1 MCNLSTDRQTSNG
14 LDTAWHELDVCQ
26 PKFPSVAQ
34 RIEYRVYTAGVTGSN
49 PVGRIINNRFAVPPV
64 AGGDLISPFKEGS
77 TPSRTTGFSRKGT
90 IMDVIQRYDRIAAE
104 MRETFVRKNHDYGNS
119 VFQSPE
125 MAPDIQPEE
134 AVRVRISDKLGRLK
148 TLLSGE
154 QAQVSESI
162 RDTYADLVNYLI
174 ILLMILDD
182 RD

>member
-1 MCNLSTDRQTSNG
+1 
-14 LDTAWHELDVCQ
+14 
-26 PKFPSVAQ
+26 
-34 RIEYRVYTAGVTGSN
+34 
-49 PVGRIINNRFAVPPV
+49 
-64 AGGDLISPFKEGS
+64 
-77 TPSRTTGFSRKGT
+77 
-90 IMDVIQRYDRIAAE
+90 MDVIQRYDRIAAE
-104 MRETFVRKNHDYGNS
+104 MRETFVRKNHDSGNS

-174 ILLMILDD
+174 ILLMILDSPES
-182 RD
+182 

>member
-1 MCNLSTDRQTSNG
+1 MWRMPD
-14 LDTAWHELDVCQ
+14 ACQ
-26 PKFPSVAQ
+26 PKLPSVAQ
-34 RIEYRVYTAGVTGSN
+34 RIEYRVYTAGVPGSN
-49 PVGRIINNRFAVPPV
+49 PGGRIINNGFAVPPV

-77 TPSRTTGFSRKGT
+77 TPSRTTGFFQKGM
-90 IMDVIQRYDRIAAE
+90 IMDVIQQYDRIAAE
-104 MRETFVRKNHDYGNS
+104 IRETFVRKNHDYGNS

-174 ILLMILDD
+174 ILLMILDGRED
-182 RD
+182 